1 LVFSFFRK
9 DKQPDGGDNQV
20 AAGKP
25 AAKPAVPDAGPPS
38 VAPGPAGDEF
48 GAYGAPPVIE
58 VVESSA
64 ESTSAVEEA
73 AIYYANNLVDQ
84 ASATLLHAIQDPAE
98 CRDIQPWLMLFDLYQ
113 LSGMKQPFEEL
124 ALQFVVKF
132 ERSPPLWI
140 DTEKT
145 AEPKAAAKAESGNYF
160 ALTGALSAASET
172 QFEQLHA
179 VAAKGGSVRLDLS
192 KVQGA
197 DGAGSKLLLQ
207 ALQELAK
214 TGVKVQCSG
223 AGVLA
228 EKIKEAAAAG
238 GEDARDHWLLL
249 LELYQV
255 QGKQVEFED
264 LAVEYAVTFEVS
276 PPSWVEPA
284 GGAPVE
290 EPAETAEPAQEP
302 AVQNHAFPLQGV
314 ICDTCEQRMKELVQY
329 ASARPEVHIDMAS
342 VSRVEFVSVGMFLN
356 TMIELNQG
364 GKKVLIEGANE
375 MVSAL
380 LAVMGVGQ
388 FASIVKKGR

>member
-1 LVFSFFRK
+1 MVFSFFRK
-9 DKQPDGGDNQV
+9 DKQPDVGDSQV

-25 AAKPAVPDAGPPS
+25 AAKPAVPDAGPQS

-58 VVESSA
+58 VIESSA
-64 ESTSAVEEA
+64 ESASAVEEA
-73 AIYYANNLVDQ
+73 AIYYANNLVEQ
-84 ASATLLHAIQDPAE
+84 ASATLLHAVHDPAE
-98 CRDIQPWLMLFDLYQ
+98 SRDIQPWLMLFDLYQ

-132 ERSPPLWI
+132 ERSPPVWI
-140 DTEKT
+140 DTQKT
-145 AEPKAAAKAESGNYF
+145 AEPKAAVKTESGNYF
-160 ALTGALSAASET
+160 TLTGALSAAST
-172 QFEQLHA
+172 AQFEQLRA
-179 VAAKGGSVRLDLS
+179 VAAKSGSLRLDFS

-197 DGAGSKLLLQ
+197 DGAGSQLLLQ
-207 ALQELAK
+207 SLQEFAK
-214 TGVKVQCSG
+214 AGVKIQYSG
-223 AGVLA
+223 TGALA
-228 EKIKEAAAAG
+228 EKIKEAAKAG
-238 GEDARDHWLLL
+238 SPDARDHWLLL
-249 LELYQV
+249 LELYQI

-276 PPSWVEPA
+276 PPSWVALP
-284 GGAPVE
+284 GGVPVE
-290 EPAETAEPAQEP
+290 EPAETAQQAEVPAAP
-302 AVQNHAFPLQGV
+302 NHAFPLQGV

-329 ASARPEVHIDMAS
+329 ASARPEVRIDMAS

-388 FASIVKKGR
+388 FATIVRKGR